1 MDRSDVVSAGT
12 RPLNRLFAPD
22 LFEGRTVFVT
32 GGGGTINAGI
42 ARGFAE
48 LGARVALS
56 GRTVARLEQVAG
68 ELAALGAETLVAPA
82 DVQDI
87 ATLEAA
93 LATTERTLGPVD
105 VLVCGAAANF
115 PAPAERMSAEG
126 FAKVISVDLN
136 GSFNAARAAFP
147 QLRARRGN
155 IVFVSATNAVM
166 PFAFQAHVGAAKAGI
181 DSLMRG
187 LALEWGKYGIRCN
200 SVLPGPIEKTEGLR
214 RLLTEEDIAELRSYV
229 PLGRF
234 GTIEDVA
241 AVSCFLASPLAS
253 LLTGVALV
261 ADGGQSFSGSAM
273 LAELM
278 MNP

>member
-1 MDRSDVVSAGT
+1 MISRY
-12 RPLNRLFAPD
+12 FAPD
-22 LFEGRTVFVT
+22 LFRGKTIFVT

-48 LGARVALS
+48 LGADVALC
-56 GRTVARLEQVAG
+56 GRTLSRLEEAAQSIR
-68 ELAALGAETLVAPA
+68 ALGAKALAVRA

-87 ATLEAA
+87 ETLEAA
-93 LATTERTLGPVD
+93 LAATESALGKVD
-105 VLVCGAAANF
+105 VLICGAAANF
-115 PAPAERMSAEG
+115 PAPAEQMTAEG
-126 FAKVISVDLN
+126 FRKVISVDLL
-136 GSFNAARAAFP
+136 GSFNAARAAFA
-147 QLRARRGN
+147 QLRATKGN
-155 IVFVSATNAVM
+155 IVFVSATNAIM

-200 SVLPGPIEKTEGLR
+200 SLLPGPIEKTEGLR
-214 RLLTEEDIAELRSYV
+214 RLLTEQDIAELSTYV

-234 GTIEDVA
+234 GTIEDCA
-241 AVSCFLASPLAS
+241 AVCCFLASPLAS
-253 LLTGVALV
+253 LLTGVSLV

>member
-1 MDRSDVVSAGT
+1 MISRY
-12 RPLNRLFAPD
+12 FAPD
-22 LFEGRTVFVT
+22 LFHGRTVFVT
-32 GGGGTINAGI
+32 GGAGTINAGI

-48 LGARVALS
+48 LGARIALA
-56 GRTVARLEQVAG
+56 GRTMARLEDAAA
-68 ELAALGAETLVAPA
+68 EIRALGAEALALQA
-82 DVQDI
+82 DVQQI
-87 ATLEAA
+87 ETLEAA
-93 LATTERTLGPVD
+93 LATTERTLGKVD
-105 VLVCGAAANF
+105 ILVCGAAANF
-115 PAPAERMSAEG
+115 PAPAEQMSAEG
-126 FAKVISVDLN
+126 FRKVISVDLL
-136 GSFNAARAAFP
+136 GSFNAARAAFT
-147 QLRARRGN
+147 QLKATRGN
-155 IVFVSATNAVM
+155 IVFVSATNAIM
-166 PFAFQAHVGAAKAGI
+166 PFAFQSHVGAAKAGI

-214 RLLTEEDIAELRSYV
+214 RLLTEQDIAELRSYV

-241 AVSCFLASPLAS
+241 AVCCFLASPAAS
-253 LLTGVALV
+253 LLTGVSLV

>member
-1 MDRSDVVSAGT
+1 MISRS
-12 RPLNRLFAPD
+12 FAPD
-22 LFEGRTVFVT
+22 LFRGRTVFVT

-42 ARGFAE
+42 AQGFAE
-48 LGARVALS
+48 LGANVALS
-56 GRTVARLEQVAG
+56 GRTVSRLDQAAAAMRGHAG
-68 ELAALGAETLVAPA
+68 EIITVAA
-82 DVQDI
+82 DVQEI
-87 ATLEAA
+87 QTLDAA
-93 LATTERTLGPVD
+93 LAASERQLGKVD
-105 VLVCGAAANF
+105 VLICGAAANF
-115 PAPAERMSAEG
+115 PAPAEQMTADG
-126 FAKVISVDLN
+126 FRKVISTDLL
-136 GSFNAARAAFP
+136 GSFNAARAAFA
-147 QLRARRGN
+147 QLKATRGN
-155 IVFVSATNAVM
+155 IIFVSATNSIM

-214 RLLTEEDIAELRSYV
+214 RLLTEEDIAELRTYV

-241 AVSCFLASPLAS
+241 AVCCFLASPLAS
-253 LLTGVALV
+253 LLTGVSLV

>member
-1 MDRSDVVSAGT
+1 MDRPTNTQSLM
-12 RPLNRLFAPD
+12 RCFAPD
-22 LFEGRTVFVT
+22 LYRGKTVFVT

-42 ARGFAE
+42 AKGFAE

-56 GRTVARLEQVAG
+56 GRNVDRL
-68 ELAALGAETLVAPA
+68 ELAAGLMRDVGAEALVVPA
-82 DVQDI
+82 DVQKI
-87 ATLEAA
+87 ETLDEA
-93 LATTERTLGPVD
+93 LATTERTFGPVD

-115 PAPAERMSAEG
+115 PAPAEQMSADG
-126 FAKVISVDLN
+126 FAKVIQVDLM
-136 GSFNAARAAFP
+136 GSFNASRAAFE
-147 QLRARRGN
+147 QLRMTRGN
-155 IVFVSATNAVM
+155 IVYVSATNAIM

-200 SVLPGPIEKTEGLR
+200 SILPGPIEKTEGLR
-214 RLLTEEDIAELRSYV
+214 RLLTEEDIAELRTYV

-234 GTIEDVA
+234 GTIEDCA
-241 AVSCFLASPLAS
+241 AVCCFLASPLAS
-253 LLTGVALV
+253 LLTGVALI

>member
-1 MDRSDVVSAGT
+1 MISRY
-12 RPLNRLFAPD
+12 FAPD
-22 LFEGRTVFVT
+22 LFRGRTVFVT
-32 GGGGTINAGI
+32 GGAGTINAGI

-48 LGARVALS
+48 LGARIALA
-56 GRTVARLEQVAG
+56 GRTMGRLEDAAA
-68 ELAALGAETLVAPA
+68 EIRALGAEALALQA
-82 DVQDI
+82 DVQQI
-87 ATLEAA
+87 ETLEAA
-93 LATTERTLGPVD
+93 LATTERTLGKVD
-105 VLVCGAAANF
+105 ILICGAAANF
-115 PAPAERMSAEG
+115 PAPAEQMTAEG
-126 FAKVISVDLN
+126 FRKVISVDLL
-136 GSFNAARAAFP
+136 GSFNASRAAFT
-147 QLRARRGN
+147 QLKATRGN
-155 IVFVSATNAVM
+155 IVFVSATNAIM
-166 PFAFQAHVGAAKAGI
+166 PFAFQSHVGAAKAGI

-214 RLLTEEDIAELRSYV
+214 RLLTEQDIAELRSYV

-241 AVSCFLASPLAS
+241 AVCCFLASPLAS
-253 LLTGVALV
+253 LLTGVSLV

>member
-1 MDRSDVVSAGT
+1 MISRY
-12 RPLNRLFAPD
+12 FAPD
-22 LFEGRTVFVT
+22 LFRGRTVFVT
-32 GGGGTINAGI
+32 GGAGTINAGI

-48 LGARVALS
+48 LGARVALA
-56 GRTVARLEQVAG
+56 GRTMASLESAAA
-68 ELAALGAETLVAPA
+68 EIRALGAEALALQA
-82 DVQDI
+82 DVQEI
-87 ATLEAA
+87 ETLEAA
-93 LATTERTLGPVD
+93 LATTERTLGKVD
-105 VLVCGAAANF
+105 VLICGAAANF
-115 PAPAERMSAEG
+115 PAPAEQMSAEG
-126 FAKVISVDLN
+126 FRKVISVDLL
-136 GSFNAARAAFP
+136 GSFNASRAAFT
-147 QLRARRGN
+147 QLKATRGN
-155 IVFVSATNAVM
+155 IVFVSATNAIM
-166 PFAFQAHVGAAKAGI
+166 PFAFQSHVGAAKAGI

-214 RLLTEEDIAELRSYV
+214 RLLTEQDIAELRSYV

-241 AVSCFLASPLAS
+241 AVCCFLASPLAS
-253 LLTGVALV
+253 LLTGVSLV

>member
-1 MDRSDVVSAGT
+1 MISRY
-12 RPLNRLFAPD
+12 FAPD
-22 LFEGRTVFVT
+22 LFRGRTVFVT
-32 GGGGTINAGI
+32 GGAGTINAGI

-48 LGARVALS
+48 LGGRVALA
-56 GRTVARLEQVAG
+56 GRTMQRLEDAAV
-68 ELAALGAETLVAPA
+68 EIRALGAEALALQA
-82 DVQDI
+82 DVQQI
-87 ATLEAA
+87 ETLEAA
-93 LATTERTLGPVD
+93 LATTERTLGKVD
-105 VLVCGAAANF
+105 ILICGAAANF
-115 PAPAERMSAEG
+115 PAPAEQMSAEG
-126 FAKVISVDLN
+126 FRKVISVDLL
-136 GSFNAARAAFP
+136 GSFNAARAAFT
-147 QLRARRGN
+147 QLKATRGN
-155 IVFVSATNAVM
+155 IVFVSATNAIM
-166 PFAFQAHVGAAKAGI
+166 PFAFQSHVGAAKAGV

-214 RLLTEEDIAELRSYV
+214 RLLTEQDIAELRSYV

-241 AVSCFLASPLAS
+241 AVCCFLASPLAS
-253 LLTGVALV
+253 LLTGVSLV

>member
-1 MDRSDVVSAGT
+1 MISRY
-12 RPLNRLFAPD
+12 FAPD
-22 LFEGRTVFVT
+22 LFRGRTVFVT
-32 GGGGTINAGI
+32 GGAGTINAGI

-48 LGARVALS
+48 LGARVALA
-56 GRTVARLEQVAG
+56 GRTMASLESAAA
-68 ELAALGAETLVAPA
+68 EIRALGAEALALQA
-82 DVQDI
+82 DVQEI
-87 ATLEAA
+87 ETLEAA
-93 LATTERTLGPVD
+93 LATTERTLGKVD
-105 VLVCGAAANF
+105 VLICGAAANF
-115 PAPAERMSAEG
+115 PAPAEQMAAEG
-126 FAKVISVDLN
+126 FRKVISVDLL
-136 GSFNAARAAFP
+136 GSFNASRAAFT
-147 QLRARRGN
+147 QLKATRGN
-155 IVFVSATNAVM
+155 IVFVSATNAIM
-166 PFAFQAHVGAAKAGI
+166 PFAFQSHVGAAKAGI

-214 RLLTEEDIAELRSYV
+214 RLLTEQDIAELRSYV

-241 AVSCFLASPLAS
+241 AVCCFLASPLAS
-253 LLTGVALV
+253 LLTGVSLV

>member
-1 MDRSDVVSAGT
+1 MISRY
-12 RPLNRLFAPD
+12 FAPD
-22 LFEGRTVFVT
+22 LFRGRTVFVT
-32 GGGGTINAGI
+32 GGAGTINAGI

-48 LGARVALS
+48 LGARVALA
-56 GRTVARLEQVAG
+56 GRTMARLEDAAA
-68 ELAALGAETLVAPA
+68 EIRALGAEALALQA
-82 DVQDI
+82 DVQQI
-87 ATLEAA
+87 ETLEAA
-93 LATTERTLGPVD
+93 LATTERTLGKVD
-105 VLVCGAAANF
+105 VLICGAAANF
-115 PAPAERMSAEG
+115 PAPAEQMSAEG
-126 FAKVISVDLN
+126 FRKVISVDLL
-136 GSFNAARAAFP
+136 GSFNASRAAFT
-147 QLRARRGN
+147 QLKATRGN
-155 IVFVSATNAVM
+155 IVFVSATNAIM
-166 PFAFQAHVGAAKAGI
+166 PFAFQSHVGAAKAGI

-214 RLLTEEDIAELRSYV
+214 RLLTEQDIAELRSYV

-241 AVSCFLASPLAS
+241 AVCCFLASPLAS
-253 LLTGVALV
+253 LLTGVSLV

>member
-1 MDRSDVVSAGT
+1 MISRC
-12 RPLNRLFAPD
+12 FAPD
-22 LFEGRTVFVT
+22 LFRGRTVFVT

-42 ARGFAE
+42 AQGFAE
-48 LGARVALS
+48 LGANVALS
-56 GRTVARLEQVAG
+56 GRTVSRLEQAAATMRGHAG
-68 ELAALGAETLVAPA
+68 EIMAVAA
-82 DVQDI
+82 DVQQI
-87 ATLEAA
+87 ETLEAA
-93 LATTERTLGPVD
+93 LAASERQLGKVD
-105 VLVCGAAANF
+105 VLICGAAANF
-115 PAPAERMSAEG
+115 PAPAEQMTAEG
-126 FAKVISVDLN
+126 FRKVISVDLL
-136 GSFNAARAAFP
+136 GSFNAARAAFA
-147 QLRARRGN
+147 QLKETRGN
-155 IVFVSATNAVM
+155 VIFVSATNSIM
-166 PFAFQAHVGAAKAGI
+166 PFAFQAHVGSAKAGI

-214 RLLTEEDIAELRSYV
+214 RLLTEEDIVELRTYV

-241 AVSCFLASPLAS
+241 AVCCFLASPLAS
-253 LLTGVALV
+253 LLTGVSLV

>member
-1 MDRSDVVSAGT
+1 MISRY
-12 RPLNRLFAPD
+12 FAPD
-22 LFEGRTVFVT
+22 LFRGRTVFVT

-42 ARGFAE
+42 AQGFAE
-48 LGARVALS
+48 LGANVALS
-56 GRTVARLEQVAG
+56 GRTVSRLEQAAAAMRGHGGEIVA
-68 ELAALGAETLVAPA
+68 VPA
-82 DVQDI
+82 DVQEIQMLD
-87 ATLEAA
+87 AA
-93 LATTERTLGPVD
+93 LATSERLLGKVD
-105 VLVCGAAANF
+105 VLICGAAANF
-115 PAPAERMSAEG
+115 PAPAEQMTAEG
-126 FAKVISVDLN
+126 FRKVVSTDLL
-136 GSFNAARAAFP
+136 GSFNAARAAFA
-147 QLRARRGN
+147 QLKATCGN
-155 IVFVSATNAVM
+155 IIFVSATNSIM

-214 RLLTEEDIAELRSYV
+214 RLLTEQDIAELRTYV
-229 PLGRF
+229 PIGRF

-241 AVSCFLASPLAS
+241 AVCCFLASPLAT
-253 LLTGVALV
+253 LLTGVSLV

>member
-1 MDRSDVVSAGT
+1 MISRY
-12 RPLNRLFAPD
+12 FAPD
-22 LFEGRTVFVT
+22 LFRGRTVFVT

-42 ARGFAE
+42 ARAFAE
-48 LGARVALS
+48 LGANVALS
-56 GRTVARLEQVAG
+56 GRTLSRLEDAAASMRG
-68 ELAALGAETLVAPA
+68 HGGDILAVPA
-82 DVQDI
+82 DVQEI
-87 ATLEAA
+87 ETLEEA
-93 LATTERTLGPVD
+93 LAVTERALGRVD

-115 PAPAERMSAEG
+115 PAPAEQMTAEG
-126 FAKVISVDLN
+126 FRKVVSVDLL
-136 GSFNAARAAFP
+136 GSFNAARAAFG
-147 QLRARRGN
+147 QLKATRGN
-155 IVFVSATNAVM
+155 IVFVSATNAIL
-166 PFAFQAHVGAAKAGI
+166 PFTFQAHVGAAKAGI

-200 SVLPGPIEKTEGLR
+200 SVLPGPIENTEGLR
-214 RLLTEEDIAELRSYV
+214 RLLTEEDIAELRTYV

-241 AVSCFLASPLAS
+241 AVCCFIASPLAS
-253 LLTGVALV
+253 LLTGVSLV

>member
-1 MDRSDVVSAGT
+1 MISRY
-12 RPLNRLFAPD
+12 FAPD
-22 LFEGRTVFVT
+22 LFRGRTVFVT
-32 GGGGTINAGI
+32 GGAGTINAGI

-48 LGARVALS
+48 LGARVALA
-56 GRTVARLEQVAG
+56 GRTMASLESAAA
-68 ELAALGAETLVAPA
+68 EIRALGAEALALQA
-82 DVQDI
+82 DVQEI
-87 ATLEAA
+87 ETLEAA
-93 LATTERTLGPVD
+93 LATTERTLGKVD
-105 VLVCGAAANF
+105 VLICGAAANF
-115 PAPAERMSAEG
+115 PAPAEQMSAEG
-126 FAKVISVDLN
+126 FRKVISVDLL
-136 GSFNAARAAFP
+136 GSFNASSAAFT
-147 QLRARRGN
+147 QLKATRGN
-155 IVFVSATNAVM
+155 IVFVSATNAIM
-166 PFAFQAHVGAAKAGI
+166 PFAFQSHVGAAKAGI

-214 RLLTEEDIAELRSYV
+214 RLLTEQDIAELRSYV

-241 AVSCFLASPLAS
+241 AVCCFLASPLAS
-253 LLTGVALV
+253 LLTGVSLV

>member
-1 MDRSDVVSAGT
+1 MIRGC
-12 RPLNRLFAPD
+12 FAPD
-22 LFEGRTVFVT
+22 LFRGRVVFVT
-32 GGGGTINAGI
+32 GGAGTINAGI

-56 GRTVARLEQVAG
+56 GRTMSRLE
-68 ELAALGAETLVAPA
+68 AAAADLRAVGAEALAVPA
-82 DVQDI
+82 DVQQI
-87 ATLEAA
+87 ETLDAA
-93 LATTERTLGPVD
+93 LMTTERMLGKVD
-105 VLVCGAAANF
+105 VLICGAAANF
-115 PAPAERMSAEG
+115 PAPAEQMSAEG
-126 FAKVISVDLN
+126 FRKVITVDLM
-136 GSFNAARAAFP
+136 GSFNAARAAFQ
-147 QLRARRGN
+147 QLKATRGN
-155 IVFVSATNAVM
+155 IVFVSATNAIM

-214 RLLTEEDIAELRSYV
+214 RLLTEQDIAELRSYV

-241 AVSCFLASPLAS
+241 AVCCFLASPAAS
-253 LLTGVALV
+253 LLTGVSLV